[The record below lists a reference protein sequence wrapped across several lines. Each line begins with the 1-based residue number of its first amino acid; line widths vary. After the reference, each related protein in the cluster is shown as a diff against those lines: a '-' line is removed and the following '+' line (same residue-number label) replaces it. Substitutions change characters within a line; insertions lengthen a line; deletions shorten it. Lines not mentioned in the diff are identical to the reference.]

1 MKYFPILDE
10 LFASDSV
17 IFLLIGLAVA
27 VAIGTKMN
35 ETRKNLI
42 ALIAC
47 FVLYAVCEVVS
58 NVHINFMAELILL
71 FIGTV
76 SLGGIVGFLIGW
88 IVSKV
93 RRNKE

>member
-27 VAIGTKMN
+27 VVIGIKMN
-35 ETRKNLI
+35 KTRKNLI
-42 ALIAC
+42 ALIVC
-47 FVLYAVCEVVS
+47 LVLYAVCEAVS
-58 NVHINFMAELILL
+58 NVHMGFMAELILL